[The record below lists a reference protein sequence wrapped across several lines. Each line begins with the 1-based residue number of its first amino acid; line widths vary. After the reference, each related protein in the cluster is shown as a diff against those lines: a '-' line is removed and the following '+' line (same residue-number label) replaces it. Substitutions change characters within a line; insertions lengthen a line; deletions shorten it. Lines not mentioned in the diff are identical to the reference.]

1 MEARTF
7 KMPVIFTNV
16 LRGVT
21 ANFTG
26 WIYAG
31 GLFIRGGVVEGLKT
45 ADIMPVLGG
54 WAIDGDAARTNG
66 AGLVGATPTLTEA
79 ATAYAKVEN
88 NGVFGPLS
96 SANSGYS
103 AAYKLFPTS
112 PVAGEDFCYFGGAVP
127 FCEMA
132 LDIATA
138 ATFDAAGV
146 LAWTYWNGS
155 AWAALTLAID
165 NTNSST
171 KDGSLSFTRDGAI
184 AFIPPASWT
193 AKTVDGQSAY
203 WIRCGIAAG
212 KAANLTAIPSTNSK
226 KHEIVTPAGGY
237 VARQNGIIDRI
248 RLNDAAGTLHTGAD
262 VKFIL
267 MNYTTGEHSGALTFA
282 QDVRTQ
288 VFTGLSLAVHTDDVL
303 GVLVTQE
310 DGTNE
315 PTGCLLELGFTSTEA

>member
-1 MEARTF
+1 MRARSL
-7 KMPVIFTNV
+7 V
-16 LRGVT
+16 LLLPLALVPLLGCPQPTETVAT
-21 ANFTG
+21 
-26 WIYAG
+26 
-31 GLFIRGGVVEGLKT
+31 EG
-45 ADIMPVLGG
+45 APPPGSPPPGDPNAPPPGDPNAPPPG
-54 WAIDGDAARTNG
+54 APGDAASPPADPNVAQG
-66 AGLVGATPTLTEA
+66 NPPPADGPQPGGSPPAPFKPAGLASLV
-79 ATAYAKVEN
+79 
-88 NGVFGPLS
+88 
-96 SANSGYS
+96 
-103 AAYKLFPTS
+103 
-112 PVAGEDFCYFGGAVP
+112 
-127 FCEMA
+127 
-132 LDIATA
+132 
-138 ATFDAAGV
+138 
-146 LAWTYWNGS
+146 
-155 AWAALTLAID
+155 
-165 NTNSST
+165 
-171 KDGSLSFTRDGAI
+171 KDGKSVTISGTVTGLKVAQIDV
-184 AFIPPASWT
+184 T
-193 AKTVDGQSAY
+193 AVKTVDGQAAY